1 MDTITRT
8 VEKVHCDCEDWPK
21 GMKTI
26 QYALEA
32 YDALGFDSGM
42 KRFEFCPYCGTK
54 LHVTSTSNAGAVPR
68 RGSDVGT
75 SPLLGISSKGS

>member
-8 VEKVHCDCEDWPK
+8 VEKVYCDCADWPK

-32 YDALGFDSGM
+32 YDVLGFDSGM

-54 LHVTSTSNAGAVPR
+54 LHVTSTSNATAERTLPAGRSA
-68 RGSDVGT
+68 
-75 SPLLGISSKGS
+75 

>member
-8 VEKVHCDCEDWPK
+8 VEKVHCDCEDWTK

-26 QYALEA
+26 QYALET

-42 KRFEFCPYCGTK
+42 KRFDFCPYCGTK
-54 LHVTSTSNAGAVPR
+54 LHVTSTSNAR
-68 RGSDVGT
+68 REFPAASAGKLDGVVGGLD
-75 SPLLGISSKGS
+75 SEI

>member
-54 LHVTSTSNAGAVPR
+54 LHVTSTSNASGEGREV
-68 RGSDVGT
+68 
-75 SPLLGISSKGS
+75 